1 MLKSFNNR
9 LSLMIK
15 KFPRKLF
22 AMVLAGLFILYLLL
36 SYFAINPLAK
46 KLIPSIAKS
55 SLDSEA
61 SVGHV
66 EFDPFRLKATIN
78 DFKLKEKSGAPLAG
92 FKKLVIDLEFSGVF
106 DLAWKFKQISLLA
119 PQVNVAVDGD
129 GKLNWDDLVAKL
141 NQDKAPPSDT
151 IPRLMIEHFMVS
163 QGGVDYTDVN
173 RTEPLNVTLTPI
185 GFQLKGF
192 STLPK
197 DRGEYFIS
205 AEFAEDGGILKWKGD
220 MGVNPVASKGVVALE
235 GVKIASLL
243 QLAKGLALP
252 VEINHGDFRTS
263 FNYDF
268 SAPQTI
274 PTLVL
279 KDLKLGLSDIAAELP
294 QGGTLSLTYAGLGA
308 EKLNFVS
315 NKQPTLQVKAL
326 DFKLLGLSVQQDNGT
341 QIGLEESAAK
351 LPQLD
356 FLMANAPQ
364 LMFDH
369 LNATLTNIHVNQS
382 EQLSLALPSI
392 SVNEVGLNLAENNV
406 RVKAVVLSKINLSQK
421 SAGLAD
427 NPVNNKPLATLD
439 QVTLTDGSI
448 ALSTKKV
455 SAQSLLLS
463 GFQTSI
469 IRNANQSL
477 NWVEAL
483 KTKPSSVEV
492 NATPVSIETVQEQP
506 ASSEASAWQ
515 VSLKKIA
522 LNDAEIHIQDN
533 SVPTAVVMDIVKAN
547 IELEDA
553 SLDMTKPLPIK
564 ADFKV
569 KQGGQFSAKGEIW
582 PSPGKADLGLRLS
595 GLSLKPFAPY
605 VNQFALLK
613 LDSGAA
619 DVSGELTMAQ
629 KQDLSLVFKGQFDV
643 KKLALLEEADNAPFL
658 SWDHVISKDL
668 NVSLMPNK
676 LHMATLQVV
685 KPSGKFIIYP
695 DRTIN
700 VKRILRSEATKSLN
714 AKPESIEKALPKQ
727 PIANNDSL
735 IQAPPVR
742 QLAESKSNSASTQGL
757 VKPSAESTPSTT
769 ADIFPVSIDSL
780 RVDDGKLEFADLSLT
795 PQFGTNMHSL
805 NGVINGLS
813 TKVDKVSQVEIDG
826 KVDEY
831 GSAKIRGS
839 LQPFNATAYTDLELI
854 FTNLDMSRLTPYSG
868 KFAGRHI
875 DAGKLSVNL
884 EYKIK
889 QQQLVGENKFVIN
902 KLKLGEKVDSSD
914 AADLPLDLAIA
925 ILEDSDGIID
935 LDLPISGSLDDPTF
949 SYGGIIWKAF
959 KNVLTKIVTAPFRA
973 LGKLFG
979 GGAEDFDGI
988 AFEAGTSE
996 VAPPELEKL
1005 IKVSQALV
1013 KRQGLSLGIVPSYH
1027 QQLDTAAIKETNYRK
1042 QVAEEMGV
1050 ELKAGQRAG
1059 PVDLTNEKTQEA
1071 IDSLYD
1077 KLTKKGFLK
1086 RMVSKFEKPEDGHY
1100 EKAQASLI
1108 DSIEVTD
1115 GDLKQLAEARGKAI
1129 EAALL
1134 NHGVS
1139 ADRLSII
1146 NVVKVNA
1153 ATKVVKTELKLDVK
1167 KSATK
1172 ASEQNQETLA
1182 PEPIP
1187 SSQVVN

>member
-1 MLKSFNNR
+1 ML
-9 LSLMIK
+9 K

-22 AMVLAGLFILYLLL
+22 AMILAGLFVLYLLL
-36 SYFAINPLAK
+36 SYFAVNPLAK
-46 KLIPSIAKS
+46 KLIPSIAKN

-61 SVGHV
+61 SVGRV

-78 DFKLKEKSGAPLAG
+78 DFKLMEKSGAPLAG
-92 FKKLVIDLEFSGVF
+92 FKKLVIDFEFSGAF

-119 PQVNVAVDGD
+119 PQINVAVDED

-141 NQDKAPPSDT
+141 NQDKTPPSDT

-163 QGGVDYTDVN
+163 EGGVDYADAN
-173 RTEPLNVTLTPI
+173 RVEPLNVTLTPI

-235 GVKIASLL
+235 GVKIANLL

-252 VEINHGDFRTS
+252 VEINRGDFQTS

-268 SAPQTI
+268 SVPQTI
-274 PTLVL
+274 PTLEL
-279 KDLKLGLSDIAAELP
+279 NNLKLGLSDITAKLP

-308 EKLNFVS
+308 EKLNFV
-315 NKQPTLQVKAL
+315 NDKQPTLQVKAL
-326 DFKLLGLSVQQDNGT
+326 DFKLLGLNVQQDNET
-341 QIGLEESAAK
+341 QIGLEESAVK

-356 FLMANAPQ
+356 FLVANTPQ

-369 LNATLTNIHVNQS
+369 LNATFTNIHVNQS
-382 EQLSLALPSI
+382 QQLSLALPSI

-406 RVKAVVLSKINLSQK
+406 RVKEVVLSKISLSQNN
-421 SAGLAD
+421 AGVAV
-427 NPVNNKPLATLD
+427 NAVNNKPLAILD
-439 QVTLTDGSI
+439 QVTLSDGLI
-448 ALSTKKV
+448 ALDTKKV
-455 SAQSLLLS
+455 GAQSLLLS

-483 KTKPSSVEV
+483 KTKPSSIEA
-492 NATPVSIETVQEQP
+492 NTIPASIETVQNQP
-506 ASSEASAWQ
+506 ASNEALAWQ
-515 VSLKKIA
+515 LALKKIA
-522 LNDAEIHIQDN
+522 LNDAEIHIEDN
-533 SVPTAVVMDIVKAN
+533 SAPTTVVMDIVKAN
-547 IELEDA
+547 IELQDA

-569 KQGGQFSAKGEIW
+569 KQGGQFSAEGKIW
-582 PSPGKADLGLRLS
+582 PSPRKADLGLRLS

-613 LDSGAA
+613 LDSGAV
-619 DVSGELTMAQ
+619 DVSGKLTMTQ
-629 KQDLSLVFKGQFDV
+629 KQDLALAFKGQFDV

-658 SWDHVISKDL
+658 SWDHVASKNL

-700 VKRILRSEATKSLN
+700 VKRILRSEAGKSPD
-714 AKPESIEKALPKQ
+714 AKPETIEKALPKQ

-735 IQAPPVR
+735 IQAQPVR
-742 QLAESKSNSASTQGL
+742 QLAESKDNKANTQSP
-757 VKPSAESTPSTT
+757 VKSSIESTSSTT
-769 ADIFPVSIDSL
+769 ADTFPVSIDSV
-780 RVDDGKLEFADLSLT
+780 RIDDGKLEFADLSLT

-868 KFAGRHI
+868 KFAGRRI

-925 ILEDSDGIID
+925 ILEDSDGVID
-935 LDLPISGSLDDPTF
+935 LDLPISGSLNDPTF

-988 AFEAGTSE
+988 AFEAGSSE

-1005 IKVSQALV
+1005 VKVSQALV
-1013 KRQGLSLGIVPSYH
+1013 KRQGLTLGILPSYH
-1027 QQLDTAAIKETNYRK
+1027 QQLDTAAIKEATYRR

-1050 ELKAGQRAG
+1050 ELKEKQRAG

-1086 RMVSKFEKPEDGHY
+1086 RMVSKFEEPEDGHY

-1108 DSIEVTD
+1108 ESIEVTD

-1134 NHGVS
+1134 DHGVS

-1146 NVVKVNA
+1146 KVVEVNA
-1153 ATKVVKTELKLDVK
+1153 AAKAVKTELKLDVK

-1172 ASEQNQETLA
+1172 ASEQNQETLS

-1187 SSQVVN
+1187 SS